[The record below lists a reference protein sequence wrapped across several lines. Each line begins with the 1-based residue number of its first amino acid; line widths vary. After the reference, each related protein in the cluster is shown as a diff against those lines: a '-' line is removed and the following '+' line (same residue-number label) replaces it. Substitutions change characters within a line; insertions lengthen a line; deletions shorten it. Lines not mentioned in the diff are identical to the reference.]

1 MKEIPSYIKDTDDF
15 INKINNHN
23 IPKESIFVRLD
34 VKSLYTSIPNPEGIA
49 AVKKAHER
57 YQHKTVPTKVTTT
70 FLALILTLNNSI
82 FNSKSYL
89 QIKGCTMGTICAPP
103 YANIFMAYFEEKFIY
118 PLIRNAA
125 TLYLRY
131 IDDIILIWTKSENEL
146 LTFFEKL
153 NQQHPSIKFEMKY
166 SKDKIEFLDT
176 LIYKDKN
183 NNIQTT
189 LYKKPT
195 DRQNY
200 IHSKSAHPFSLKKS
214 IAYSQALRLK
224 RICSTTGEYEKHTEN
239 LKKQLIKKGYPETM
253 VNEEIQKATNQNR
266 TGLLNRQKTETG
278 NHLTLCVTYNRTLR
292 NIKKILEKHW
302 HILNVNPELK

>member
-1 MKEIPSYIKDTDDF
+1 MY
-15 INKINNHN
+15 
-23 IPKESIFVRLD
+23 V
-34 VKSLYTSIPNPEGIA
+34 YM
-49 AVKKAHER
+49 
-57 YQHKTVPTKVTTT
+57 
-70 FLALILTLNNSI
+70 
-82 FNSKSYL
+82 
-89 QIKGCTMGTICAPP
+89 CICAPP
-103 YANIFMAYFEEKFIY
+103 YVNIFMAYFEEKFIY
-118 PLIRNAA
+118 PLIRNAT

-200 IHSKSAHPFSLKKS
+200 IHSKSTHPFSLKKS
-214 IAYSQALRLK
+214 TAYSQALRLK
-224 RICSTTGEYEKHTEN
+224 RICSTTGEYEKQGKLE
-239 LKKQLIKKGYPETM
+239 
-253 VNEEIQKATNQNR
+253 KATNKERLSTNYGQ
-266 TGLLNRQKTETG
+266 
-278 NHLTLCVTYNRTLR
+278 
-292 NIKKILEKHW
+292 
-302 HILNVNPELK
+302 